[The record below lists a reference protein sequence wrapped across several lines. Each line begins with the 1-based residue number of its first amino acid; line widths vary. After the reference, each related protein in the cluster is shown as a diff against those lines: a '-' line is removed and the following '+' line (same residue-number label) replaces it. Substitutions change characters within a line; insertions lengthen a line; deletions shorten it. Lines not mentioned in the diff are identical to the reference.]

1 MNFIILSPVLTCPR
15 LVQEGDFLEILV
27 LARSDDVDLSSLT
40 YSAWK
45 TKKKKSFD
53 KKDIEILPYVPEHHI
68 SPFVMSTYER
78 EGFNKIVRAR
88 ISLQVKKGLY
98 QLNNPED
105 IGISLKEIEP
115 PFSCPSLPDGCSVS
129 SFLSEEPVRLH
140 HPFYV
145 DSKDYLTVAH
155 VSDSH
160 VCARMSLLEERWN
173 SNFRNVWSA
182 SSLLGEKPGDFS
194 NYNKHFENILKSINA
209 DKEID
214 IIIHTGDIIDYNRGY
229 YDKEKKNDLSH
240 DYYFNRNWLLFYEI
254 LCNSYEKPTFTVLG
268 NHDYRLNPYAPSPHI
283 ISDKIFEL
291 FNMAPTVNVTRREM
305 DVLHEDAHAL
315 HLFENHLITT
325 PDSAQWYSL
334 VMNPF
339 LDYEVFYGKM
349 AFLMLDWNE
358 DEDHEKDTPWAAKV
372 LSDEQWNLIKRW
384 HEKVMEKRKQEKIT
398 AIVAM
403 HASVF
408 NPFREMG
415 DRELEKDETRIFYES
430 NIFDRY
436 SVKKDLVDGTFR
448 HKRSEFIRM
457 CLGNEEYGINNYKIN
472 PEWGVDLILTGHAHR
487 SGVFQVEGPH
497 VYLRKT
503 FKEGPL
509 FCNGMTSGPLGF
521 ENEEGGWERA
531 HLALP
536 GYHVVTTGE
545 ISVDVKTS
553 DLVVIRKEARRSY
566 GEIARGEGFEVEDEF
581 IDLPGMDIYHWKV
594 TNLKEGSTI
603 TRVTIRLKSP
613 VEVSAV
619 PLGWRSFTD
628 GSILVCGARDRG
640 QGIFYKERGEI
651 HVRVSTS
658 VEKLGNLTVSWDM
671 SDDQSPPVKVK
682 VPG

>member
-1 MNFIILSPVLTCPR
+1 MSFVIVSPALTCPG
-15 LVQEGDFLEILV
+15 LVHEEDYLEVLV
-27 LARSDDVDLSSLT
+27 LAKTDDVDLSSLT

-45 TKKKKSFD
+45 TKKEKNFD
-53 KKDIEILPYVPEHHI
+53 KKDIEILPYVPDHRI

-78 EGFNKIVRAR
+78 EGFKKIVRAR

-105 IGISLKEIEP
+105 IRTTLTKLEP
-115 PFSCPSLPDGCSVS
+115 PLSCPSLPDRCSVS
-129 SFLSEEPVRLH
+129 SFLSEEPVQLH

-160 VCARMSLLEERWN
+160 LCARMSLLEERWN
-173 SNFRNVWSA
+173 SNFNNVWSA
-182 SSLLGEKPGDFS
+182 SSLSEEKPGEFS
-194 NYNKHFENILKSINA
+194 NYNKHFENILKSINS
-209 DKEID
+209 DREID

-229 YDKEKKNDLSH
+229 YDKERENDLSH
-240 DYYFNRNWLLFYEI
+240 NYYLDRNWLLFYEI
-254 LCNSYEKPTFTVLG
+254 LYNSYEKPTFTVLG

-283 ISDKIFEL
+283 ISDKFFEL
-291 FNMAPTVNVTRREM
+291 FNMAPTVNVTRKEM
-305 DVLHEDAHAL
+305 DVLHEDPHAL
-315 HLFENHLITT
+315 HLSENHLITT
-325 PDSAQWYSL
+325 PVSVQWYSL

-358 DEDHEKDTPWAAKV
+358 DEDHERDTPWAAKV
-372 LSDEQWNLIKRW
+372 LSQEQWDLIRRW
-384 HEKVMEKRKQEKIT
+384 HEKVVEKRKKEKIT
-398 AIVAM
+398 AIVVM

-415 DRELEKDETRIFYES
+415 DRKLEEDETRIFYDS
-430 NIFDRY
+430 NIIDRY

-457 CLGNEEYGINNYKIN
+457 CLGNEEYGINNYTIN
-472 PEWGVDLILTGHAHR
+472 PEEGIDLILTGHTHR
-487 SGVFQVEGPH
+487 SGVFQVEGSH

-509 FCNGMTSGPLGF
+509 FCNGMTSGPLGLQ
-521 ENEEGGWERA
+521 NEEGGWERA
-531 HLALP
+531 QLAPP

-545 ISVDVKTS
+545 ISVEAKT

-566 GEIARGEGFEVEDEF
+566 GEIAQGEGFEVEDEF
-581 IDLPGMDIYHWKV
+581 IDLPGMDIYHWKI
-594 TNLKEGSTI
+594 TNLKEETAI
-603 TRVTIRLKSP
+603 TRVTIRLKGP
-613 VEVSAV
+613 VEVTAT
-619 PLGWRSFTD
+619 PLGWRSFTG
-628 GSILVCGARDRG
+628 GSILVCEAHDRG
-640 QGIFYKERGEI
+640 QGIFYREGGEI
-651 HVRVSTS
+651 HVRVRKS
-658 VEKLGNLTVSWDM
+658 VEKMGNLTVSWDM
-671 SDDQSPPVKVK
+671 SEGQSPPAKVK